1 MQHPLPDSDS
11 DVAVGLV
18 LGVHGTQG
26 QVRVRVHSDD
36 PHRFD
41 PGQTLYWEDTPLTI
55 TETLPSPPNR
65 VILRF
70 EGISSPAAA
79 RPLTGQWLTVPRDA
93 VEPLPEGEYFHF
105 QLIGLRVVTVEGEA
119 LGEVSEIIETGSNDV
134 YVVNGPAGQV
144 LIPAIASVVQRVDL
158 EQGVMTVRLMEGM
171 R

>member
-1 MQHPLPDSDS
+1 MQQTEPDSSD

-18 LGVHGTQG
+18 LGPHGSQG

-41 PGQTLYWEDTPLTI
+41 PGQTLYWEDTPLRI
-55 TETLPSPPNR
+55 TETLSRPPNR

-70 EGISSPAAA
+70 DGISSPAAA
-79 RPLTGQWLTVPRDA
+79 GRLSGQWLTVPRDA
-93 VEPLPEGEYFHF
+93 VESLPEGEYFHF
-105 QLIGLRVVTVEGEA
+105 QLIGLRVVTVEGET
-119 LGEVSEIIETGSNDV
+119 LGAVSEIIETGSNDV
-134 YVVNGPAGQV
+134 YVVNGPAEQV

-158 EQGVMTVRLMEGM
+158 ESGVMTVKLMDGM

>member
-1 MQHPLPDSDS
+1 MDHTKPDSGH
-11 DVAVGLV
+11 DVAVGLI
-18 LGVHGTQG
+18 LGAHGTHG

-41 PGQTLYWEDTPLTI
+41 PGQTLYWEDTPLLI
-55 TETLPSPPNR
+55 TETLSRPPNR
-65 VILRF
+65 IILRF
-70 EGISSPAAA
+70 DGISSPAAV
-79 RPLTGQWLTVPRDA
+79 RPLIGQWLTVPLEA

-105 QLIGLRVVTVEGEA
+105 QLIGLRVVTVEGED

-144 LIPAIASVVQRVDL
+144 LIPAIASVVQQVDL
-158 EQGVMTVRLMEGM
+158 EQGVMAVRLMEGM

>member
-1 MQHPLPDSDS
+1 MQQTRPDSND

-18 LGVHGTQG
+18 LGVHGSQG

-41 PGQTLYWEDTPLTI
+41 PGQTLYWGDTPLRI
-55 TETLPSPPNR
+55 TETLVRPPNR
-65 VILRF
+65 LILRF
-70 EGISSPAAA
+70 EGINSPAAA
-79 RPLTGQWLTVPRDA
+79 RALAGQWLTVPQAEVDD
-93 VEPLPEGEYFHF
+93 LPEGEYFHF
-105 QLIGLRVVTVEGEA
+105 QLIGLRVVTVEEEA

-144 LIPAIASVVQRVDL
+144 LIPAIASVVQGVDL
-158 EQGVMTVRLMEGM
+158 EQGIMMVRLMDGM